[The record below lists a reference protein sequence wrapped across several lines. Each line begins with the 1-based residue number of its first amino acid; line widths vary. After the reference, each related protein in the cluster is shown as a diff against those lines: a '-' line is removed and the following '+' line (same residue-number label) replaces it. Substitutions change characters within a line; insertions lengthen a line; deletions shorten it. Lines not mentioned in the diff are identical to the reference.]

1 MLESAAITIPAITA
15 AAARTAIIMLLPLA
29 FEGPAF
35 DAARTG
41 FDATDRL
48 AAGFAEAASAGAAA
62 IENADMTTK
71 NFENRINNSLFSV
84 LHSHPEAAM
93 APNFTRRKVI

>member
-1 MLESAAITIPAITA
+1 LLSSAAITMPAITA
-15 AAARTAIIMLLPLA
+15 AAARIAMMMLLPPP

-62 IENADMTTK
+62 IEIADMATK
-71 NFENRINNSLFSV
+71 NFENRINNSLFFR
-84 LHSHPEAAM
+84 LHSHPSAVM
-93 APNFTRRKVI
+93 ALIDYSRKA